1 MMIKKWAMKTPQG
14 LLGIINILALILFLF
29 YGEQIDKNII
39 ISIVV
44 FMAIIYIANFILSKI
59 SKGDNYIFLITC
71 MLQTIGI
78 IMIYRINP
86 SLGIKQIVIF
96 GIGIIMFFT
105 TYLILK
111 NIKGWSKYITF
122 YLGMSLALYIIT
134 LIFGTSSR
142 GSKNWIIAGGVG
154 FQPLEI
160 IKILY
165 VFFIS
170 AYYTNIKKIKD
181 RLKEKTS
188 YIFMA
193 ISYVYMGFLFLQR
206 EVGTAVLLF
215 LVFNVLIYV
224 YEENRT
230 LIKLNSIG
238 AIIMGL
244 VGYKIFSH
252 VRIRVD
258 IWIDP
263 WKDIAGRGYQ
273 IAQSLFSIGEGGF
286 FGTGIGLG
294 HPDFIPEV
302 HTDFIFAAICEEMG
316 LFTGIAVI
324 MLFMVMVYRGI
335 KIALEQQNLFYRIL
349 SLGITATIGFQAFII
364 LGGVIKMIPLTG
376 ITLPFISYGANSLI
390 SSFISLAI
398 LQVAS
403 EELEIEEEEDDI
415 EPRIQ
420 KNN

>member
-1 MMIKKWAMKTPQG
+1 
-14 LLGIINILALILFLF
+14 
-29 YGEQIDKNII
+29 
-39 ISIVV
+39 
-44 FMAIIYIANFILSKI
+44 
-59 SKGDNYIFLITC
+59 

-86 SLGIKQIVIF
+86 ALGIKQIALF
-96 GIGIIMFFT
+96 GIGIVMFFA
-105 TYLILK
+105 TYYILK
-111 NIKGWSKYITF
+111 TVKGWHKYLVF
-122 YLGMSLALYIIT
+122 YLGMSLFLYLLT
-134 LIFGTSSR
+134 LVFGTSSR
-142 GSKNWIIAGGVG
+142 GSKNWIIVSGVG

-160 IKILY
+160 IKVLY
-165 VFFIS
+165 VFFLAS
-170 AYYTNIKKIKD
+170 YYTNVEKV
-181 RLKEKTS
+181 REVLKEKTS
-188 YIFMA
+188 LIFMA
-193 ISYVYMGFLFLQR
+193 VSYIYIGFLFLQR
-206 EVGTAVLLF
+206 EIGTAVLLF
-215 LVFNVLIYV
+215 LVFNALFYV
-224 YEENRT
+224 YEKNRK
-230 LIKLNSIG
+230 LIKLNFLGAVVMGIIG
-238 AIIMGL
+238 YL
-244 VGYKIFSH
+244 LFNH
-252 VRIRVD
+252 VRVRVD

-302 HTDFIFAAICEEMG
+302 HTDFIFSAICEEMG

-324 MLFMVMVYRGI
+324 MLFMVMVYRGV
-335 KIALEQQNLFYRIL
+335 KIALEQKNLFYRIL

-364 LGGVIKMIPLTG
+364 LGGVINMIPLTG
-376 ITLPFISYGANSLI
+376 ITLPFISYGGNSLI

-403 EELEIEEEEDDI
+403 EELDIEEEEDDY

>member
-1 MMIKKWAMKTPQG
+1 MVKKWLVKTPQG

-29 YGEQIDKNII
+29 YGEQIEKNII
-39 ISIVV
+39 VSIIV
-44 FMAIIYIANFILSKI
+44 FMTVIYVANFILSRV

-78 IMIYRINP
+78 VMIYRINT
-86 SLGIKQIVIF
+86 SMGIKQIVIF
-96 GIGIIMFFT
+96 GIGIVMFFA
-105 TYLILK
+105 TYYILK
-111 NIKGWSKYITF
+111 NVKGWKNYNKF
-122 YLGMSLALYIIT
+122 YLGLSFFLYMLT
-134 LIFGTSSR
+134 LVLGTSTR
-142 GSKNWIIAGGVG
+142 GSRNWIIIGGVG

-160 IKILY
+160 IKVLF
-165 VFFIS
+165 VFFIAS
-170 AYYTNIKKIKD
+170 YYTNIEKYRKIFKN
-181 RLKEKTS
+181 KTS
-188 YIFMA
+188 IIFMA
-193 ISYVYMGFLFLQR
+193 ISYIYMGFLFLQK

-215 LVFNVLIYV
+215 LVFNAIFYV
-224 YEENRT
+224 YEENRN
-230 LIKLNSIG
+230 LLKLNFIG
-238 AIIMGL
+238 ALIMGV
-244 VGYKIFSH
+244 VGYMLFDHVKI
-252 VRIRVD
+252 RID
-258 IWIDP
+258 IWMNP

-273 IAQSLFSIGEGGF
+273 IAQSLFAIGEGGF

-316 LFTGIAVI
+316 LFAGIAVI

-335 KIALEQQNLFYRIL
+335 KIALEQQNSFYRIL

-376 ITLPFISYGANSLI
+376 ITLPFISYGGNSLI

-403 EELEIEEEEDDI
+403 EELDIEEEEI
-415 EPRIQ
+415 EDESRIEE
-420 KNN
+420 NN

>member
-1 MMIKKWAMKTPQG
+1 MIRKWAMKTPQG

-29 YGEQIDKNII
+29 YGKKIEINII
-39 ISIVV
+39 ISILV
-44 FMAIIYIANFILSKI
+44 FMTIVYVANFILSRI
-59 SKGDNYIFLITC
+59 SEGDNYIFLITC

-86 SLGIKQIVIF
+86 ALGIKQIALF
-96 GIGIIMFFT
+96 GIGIVMFFA
-105 TYLILK
+105 TYYILK
-111 NIKGWSKYITF
+111 NIKGWHKYMVF
-122 YLGMSLALYIIT
+122 YLGLSLFLYLIT
-134 LIFGTSSR
+134 LVFGTSSR
-142 GSKNWIIAGGVG
+142 GSKNWIIVGGVG

-160 IKILY
+160 IKVLY
-165 VFFIS
+165 VFFIAS
-170 AYYTNIKKIKD
+170 YYTNVEKV
-181 RLKEKTS
+181 REVLKEKTS
-188 YIFMA
+188 LIFMA
-193 ISYVYMGFLFLQR
+193 VSYVYIGFLFLQR
-206 EVGTAVLLF
+206 EIGTAVLLF
-215 LVFNVLIYV
+215 LVFNALFYV
-224 YEENRT
+224 YEKNRK
-230 LIKLNSIG
+230 LIKLNFLG
-238 AIIMGL
+238 AIVMGII
-244 VGYKIFSH
+244 GYLLFNH

-302 HTDFIFAAICEEMG
+302 HTDFIFSAICEEMG

-324 MLFMVMVYRGI
+324 MLFMVMVYRGV
-335 KIALEQQNLFYRIL
+335 KIALEQENVFYRIL

-364 LGGVIKMIPLTG
+364 LGGVINMIPLTG
-376 ITLPFISYGANSLI
+376 ITLPFISYGGNSLI

-403 EELEIEEEEDDI
+403 EELDIEEEEDDD